1 MNFFKSIN
9 CTNETDEEICSF
21 LNYNQFDKEFTIV
34 TLIVLLAISIIGIM
48 FNTLSAYIFTFSNNM
63 ETKFLQLLKYKF
75 FGCLTMS
82 ISALGTLLSL
92 YFDSSNFELEWLA
105 TNRLRNHFEWMFF
118 EFIIN
123 QTVYI
128 TINTFTSCVDIF
140 LVYERI
146 QLYRPRLTFLKT
158 TRPIYI
164 IVVLLVYS
172 FLITLPQK
180 LVMEIDKI
188 HLHVNSNQTGNVYKV
203 R

>member
-1 MNFFKSIN
+1 
-9 CTNETDEEICSF
+9 
-21 LNYNQFDKEFTIV
+21 
-34 TLIVLLAISIIGIM
+34 M

-82 ISALGTLLSL
+82 LSVLGSLLTL
-92 YFDSSNFELEWLA
+92 YFDSNNFESEWLP

-118 EFIIN
+118 DFFIN
-123 QTVYI
+123 QTIYL
-128 TINTFTSCVDIF
+128 TINTFTSCVDVF

-172 FLITLPQK
+172 FLITLPLK
-180 LVMEIDKI
+180 LFMEIDI
-188 HLHVNSNQTGNVYKV
+188 IYLDFNSNQTGNVYKV